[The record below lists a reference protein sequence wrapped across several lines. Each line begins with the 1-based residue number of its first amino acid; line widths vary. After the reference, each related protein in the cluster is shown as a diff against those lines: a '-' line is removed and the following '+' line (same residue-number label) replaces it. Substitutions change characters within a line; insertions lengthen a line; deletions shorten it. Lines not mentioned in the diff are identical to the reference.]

1 MDRIDRISSSRA
13 AFFSYVEKCNKDYRS
28 SHELAL
34 YRELILMHRKF
45 GNLELL
51 LEEEIFLKK
60 MHETLG
66 KWNMDQ
72 RGARLAPLCDIVKS
86 VRSLEIYLFKLY
98 EFKVYG
104 DKNNDILNIKQ
115 LLEKVF
121 CNLKIMESSR
131 RIVGVSKALHF
142 LLPDLIMPIDGK
154 FTLPAFFGY
163 NKISNTP
170 RKEFS
175 DFWEIIGTTFEI
187 TESLE
192 LNQSDVDGIK
202 WNTSVPKLIDNAII
216 GLMKSEN
223 E

>member
-1 MDRIDRISSSRA
+1 
-13 AFFSYVEKCNKDYRS
+13 
-28 SHELAL
+28 
-34 YRELILMHRKF
+34 MHRKF